1 MNKAVDSVIRIPCD
15 LTQSFFRYW
24 FEFLKPFHNL
34 TEREIDVA
42 AAFVKRR
49 FELSKKISDIDILDS
64 VTMNEESKKVIMAE
78 CNITMAHLQVIM
90 SKLKKCKIFV
100 NGKLNPRYIP
110 SVIEENGSFRMLFLF
125 EFK

>member
-1 MNKAVDSVIRIPCD
+1 MSKAVDSVIRIPCD
-15 LTQSFFRYW
+15 LKQSFFRYW

-49 FELSKKISDIDILDS
+49 FELSKVISDGDILDS
-64 VTMNEESKKVIMAE
+64 VTMNEESKSLIMTE
-78 CNITMAHLQVIM
+78 LGITMAHLQVIM

-110 SVIEENGSFRMLFLF
+110 SVTEENGSFRMLFLF